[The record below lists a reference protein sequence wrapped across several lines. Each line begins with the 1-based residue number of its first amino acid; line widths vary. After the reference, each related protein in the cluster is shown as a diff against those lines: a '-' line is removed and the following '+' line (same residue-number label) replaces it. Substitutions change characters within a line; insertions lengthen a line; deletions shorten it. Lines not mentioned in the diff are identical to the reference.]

1 MREAWEE
8 FESSINGEPFIISV
22 LINGYSFTETLI
34 DTGCLSH
41 RLYDPRFTR
50 KNKLTRLKIT
60 PRQVTSIDGKL
71 TAVTD
76 EVIAV
81 NLNLSGYR
89 EEKVFLYMS
98 LIGHYDMILDML

>member
-1 MREAWEE
+1 LREAWEE
-8 FESSINGEPFIISV
+8 FESLIDGEPFIILV
-22 LINGYSFTETLI
+22 LIDGCSFAETLI

-41 RLYDPRFTR
+41 RLYDPRFIR

-60 PRQVTSIDGKL
+60 LRQVTSVDGKL

-81 NLNLSGYR
+81 NLDLDGYR

-98 LIGHYDMILDML
+98 LIGHYDMILGMP